1 MPAITDIFT
10 QLDRDEGN
18 IPTVYKDHLGFDTIG
33 RGFLVDKRKGG
44 GLRPEEIDFIT
55 NNRLFLNGAE
65 ISRRAPWTA
74 KLDPIRFAVL
84 LNMAYQM
91 GVAGL
96 FGFANTLKM
105 IEAGDYESAAKGM
118 LNSLWAKQ
126 TPERAARLAK
136 QMRTGE
142 WQ

>member
-55 NNRLFLNGAE
+55 NNRLAINASE
-65 ISRRAPWTA
+65 IRKRAPWTA
-74 KLDPIRFAVL
+74 NMDPVRFAVL

-96 FGFANTLKM
+96 FGFVNTLKM
-105 IEAGDYESAAKGM
+105 IQAGDYSGAAAGM
-118 LNSLWAKQ
+118 LNSTWAKQ
-126 TPERAARLAK
+126 TPERAERLSK
-136 QMRTGE
+136 QMKTGE

>member
-18 IPTVYKDHLGFDTIG
+18 VPFVYKDHLGFDTIG

-55 NNRLFLNGAE
+55 NNRLAINSTE
-65 ISRRAPWTA
+65 ILRRAPWSA
-74 KLDPIRFAVL
+74 KLDPVRFAVL

-91 GVAGL
+91 GVDGL
-96 FGFANTLKM
+96 FGFVNTLKM
-105 IEAGDYESAAKGM
+105 IESGDYDSAATGM

-126 TPERAARLAK
+126 TPDRAKRLSK